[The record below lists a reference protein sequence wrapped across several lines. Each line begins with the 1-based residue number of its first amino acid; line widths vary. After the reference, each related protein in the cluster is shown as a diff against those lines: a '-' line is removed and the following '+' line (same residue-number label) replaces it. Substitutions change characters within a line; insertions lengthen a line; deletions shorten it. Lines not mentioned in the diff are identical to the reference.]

1 MSVTR
6 ETPLHEIIHQAF
18 RAWHQPEGTSE
29 NLLDF
34 LLLTR
39 EKINV
44 LGKNAPLSARAA
56 TNEVLLEALQELA
69 KKDELGAQIL
79 RMRFLNQH
87 SLIKTGYQLNLS
99 PDQISRQQ
107 AKALMAITRIVEQQE
122 AHCRQEKLSALE
134 IQLPPPTYAQL
145 FGFENAQTR
154 LGEVLQNPE
163 APYLI
168 ALTGLG
174 GLGKTALAR
183 ATVKALLATMPFFAL
198 IWLRAEAEH
207 PLHTQTTPH
216 LTFEELCGQLDR
228 QLFPEA
234 PPIANP
240 WPRVRRQLKANPYL
254 IVIDN
259 LESELETNYLFTQL
273 HDLGEPSKILIT
285 SRTRPPGLSGVFFL
299 PLDELAPPEAWA
311 LLRHQAR
318 LTGLGELAEAP
329 ETVLDKIYATVGG
342 NPYALK
348 MVVGLAH
355 VLPLPKILADLP
367 VGKARQIEKMYTHI
381 YLRVW
386 QTLAPHSRTLLQAM
400 PLVAHT
406 GADLDYLG
414 VISGL
419 QEEALL
425 LALQELTARS
435 LIEPRGT
442 MLEKRYGI
450 HRLTETFLRTEIIH
464 WPEKPA

>member
-6 ETPLHEIIHQAF
+6 ETPLQEIIHQAF
-18 RAWHQPEGTSE
+18 RAWHHPEGTSE

-39 EKINV
+39 EKLNAF
-44 LGKNAPLSARAA
+44 GTNAPLSARAA

-69 KKDELGAQIL
+69 KQDELGAQIL
-79 RMRFLNQH
+79 RLRFLNQH

-99 PDQISRQQ
+99 PDQISRHQ
-107 AKALMAITRIVEQQE
+107 AKALLAIARIIERQE
-122 AHCRQEKLSALE
+122 AHCRQEKFAALE
-134 IQLPPPTYAQL
+134 IQLPPPTYSQL
-145 FGFENAQTR
+145 FGFENAQAR

-163 APYLI
+163 SPYMI

-183 ATVKALLATMPFFAL
+183 ATVKAILATMPFFAL
-198 IWLRAEAEH
+198 IWLRAAAEH
-207 PLHTQTTPH
+207 PLQAQPQ
-216 LTFEELCGQLDR
+216 LTFEELCVQLDR

-234 PPIANP
+234 PPTTNP
-240 WPRVRRQLKANPYL
+240 WPRVRRHLKANPYL

-299 PLDELAPPEAWA
+299 PLDELAQPDALA

-329 ETVLDKIYATVGG
+329 VMVLEKIYAAVGG

-355 VLPLPKILADLP
+355 VLPLTKILADLP

-419 QEEALL
+419 QEDALL

-442 MLEKRYGI
+442 ILEKRYGI

-464 WPEKPA
+464 WPENPG